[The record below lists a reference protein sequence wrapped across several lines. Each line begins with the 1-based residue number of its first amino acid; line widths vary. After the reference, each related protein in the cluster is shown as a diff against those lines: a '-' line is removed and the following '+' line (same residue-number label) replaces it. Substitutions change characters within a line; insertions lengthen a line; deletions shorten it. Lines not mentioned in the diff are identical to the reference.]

1 MDLTFLF
8 FLSSGLF
15 LGWSLGANDASNI
28 FGTAVG
34 TKMLKFRTAAVIGS
48 VFVVLGAVY
57 GGAGGS
63 ATLNRLGHVNALA
76 GAFMVALAAALSV
89 YWMARLR
96 ITVSTSQAIVGAIVG
111 WNLYGGLATDMSV
124 FGQIVSTWVI
134 CPVLSGVVAVVLY
147 FLMRKLFRVWH
158 VHLLRQDAYIRRAL
172 IVTGALC
179 AYALGANNIAN
190 VVGVFADSAPFEP
203 VHFGK
208 LFEWSGQQV
217 LFFLG
222 AVAICV
228 GIFTY
233 SHKVIMTVGNNLM
246 KMSPRAALVVVL
258 AQALVLLVF
267 SSQSLNTWLVAH
279 QLPQIP
285 LVPVSSTQSVIGAI
299 LGIGLLKGGRGI
311 NWNIGGQIVLGW
323 IITPLAALVL
333 CFVGLFFMENVFRQ
347 TVFVF

>member
-34 TKMLKFRTAAVIGS
+34 TKMLKFRTAAIIAS
-48 VFVVLGAVY
+48 IFVVLGAVY
-57 GGAGGS
+57 GGSGGS
-63 ATLNRLGHVNALA
+63 ETLGELGLVNALA

-111 WNLYGGLATDMSV
+111 WNLYCGRATDMAV
-124 FGQIVSTWVI
+124 LGRIISTWVI
-134 CPVLSGVVAVVLY
+134 CPVLSGIVAVILY
-147 FLMRKLFRVWH
+147 FFMRKLFHVWH
-158 VHLLRQDAYIRRAL
+158 VHLLRQDAYIRRGL

-190 VVGVFADSAPFEP
+190 VVGVFAQLQPFET
-203 VHFGK
+203 VHFGS
-208 LFEWSGQQV
+208 LMSWSGQQV

-258 AQALVLLVF
+258 AQALVLLLF
-267 SSQSLNTWLVAH
+267 SSQGLNDFLASYH
-279 QLPQIP
+279 LPQIP

-323 IITPLAALVL
+323 LITPLAALVL
-333 CFVGLFFMENVFRQ
+333 CFVGLFFIENVFQQ
-347 TVFVF
+347 TVFIL